1 MVLRNAGK
9 LGFGRVWIRWVM
21 ACISTVSCSAL
32 LNGQAH
38 GFIIPERGLRQGDP
52 LSSFLFIMCAEA
64 LVKSLNHAEA
74 TGCLQGISL
83 DHDGPLVYHLL
94 FADDGLLLCQ
104 ASTNDSNELMCI
116 LQSYGEAS

>member
-1 MVLRNAGK
+1 MGDGMYLYSVL
-9 LGFGRVWIRWVM
+9 FGPTQWSSSWFHYTRKRV
-21 ACISTVSCSAL
+21 
-32 LNGQAH
+32 
-38 GFIIPERGLRQGDP
+38 QGDP
-52 LSSFLFIMCAEA
+52 LSPFLFIMCAEA

-94 FADDGLLLCQ
+94 FADDSLLLCQ